1 MKRILKV
8 IRVFL
13 MSISIIFIF
22 SRMLTIV
29 FMCIVG
35 FSSFTSSY
43 NPSEQ
48 DTKQEET
55 RKISTKN
62 CDVIKIVY
70 NWCCTQKSTD

>member
-13 MSISIIFIF
+13 MSISIMFIF
-22 SRMLTIV
+22 SRMLTIL

-43 NPSEQ
+43 NPN
-48 DTKQEET
+48 KPGCKHEEP

-62 CDVIKIVY
+62 CDIIKIVCD
-70 NWCCTQKSTD
+70 WCCSQNSMD